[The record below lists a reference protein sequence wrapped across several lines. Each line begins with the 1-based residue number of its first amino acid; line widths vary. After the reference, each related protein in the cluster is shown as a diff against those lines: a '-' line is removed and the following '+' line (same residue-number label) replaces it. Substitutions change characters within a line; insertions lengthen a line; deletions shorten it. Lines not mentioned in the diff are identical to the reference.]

1 MTAHAT
7 TTLDKVI
14 ADLSLLPGAS
24 PAVDCALMHVVFTGL
39 AVAETKDA
47 LTRGTCLLPC
57 RNSTP
62 GDNVGST
69 CRVPDYTGSIDA
81 ALTLVPHGWRT
92 LCANENGTGDVRWS
106 WLLTNGHYTVTA
118 LAPTAPIAVCIA
130 AMDARR
136 HR

>member
-24 PAVDCALMHVVFTGL
+24 PTVDHAILHVVFAGL
-39 AVAETKDA
+39 EAAATNDA
-47 LTRGTCLLPC
+47 LAPC
-57 RNSTP
+57 AFSRRCQNNAPADDGRNS
-62 GDNVGST
+62 
-69 CRVPDYTGSIDA
+69 CRVPDYTGSIDT

-92 LCANENGTGDVRWS
+92 LCVNENGNGEVRWS
-106 WLLTNGHYTVTA
+106 WQLTNGHCTVTA